1 MQKHTR
7 NEINR
12 SYQNSWA
19 IVPYLRWGVDGACRR
34 RPGMWRW
41 QVGRAAPVGN
51 RLNERGVLAMV
62 RVMTLVCG
70 RDRACPLKRRTA
82 SGTHVR

>member
-19 IVPYLRWGVDGACRR
+19 VVPYLCWGLDGACRR
-34 RPGMWRW
+34 RPAMWRW

-51 RLNERGVLAMV
+51 CLNERGMPAKV
-62 RVMTLVCG
+62 RAMTLVCG
-70 RDRACPLKRRTA
+70 RDCACPLK
-82 SGTHVR
+82 